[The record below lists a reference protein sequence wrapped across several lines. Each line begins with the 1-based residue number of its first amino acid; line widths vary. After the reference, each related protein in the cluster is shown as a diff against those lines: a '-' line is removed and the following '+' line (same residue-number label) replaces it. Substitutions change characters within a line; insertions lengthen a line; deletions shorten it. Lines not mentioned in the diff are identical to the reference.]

1 MRNNE
6 CFIVIATN
14 EGEKLR
20 CVYEKSDNG
29 WINTLPD
36 GTTYSMTA
44 EQFLSHLLPILVDD
58 YEGPLMVRVVRKE

>member
-6 CFIVIATN
+6 CFIVIATK
-14 EGEKLR
+14 EEKLR
-20 CVYEKSDNG
+20 CVYKKSDNG

-44 EQFLSHLLPILVDD
+44 VQFLSHLLPILVDD

>member
-6 CFIVIATN
+6 YFIVIATK
-14 EGEKLR
+14 EEKLR

-29 WINTLPD
+29 WINTLLD

-44 EQFLSHLLPILVDD
+44 EQFLSHLLPNI
-58 YEGPLMVRVVRKE
+58 GR